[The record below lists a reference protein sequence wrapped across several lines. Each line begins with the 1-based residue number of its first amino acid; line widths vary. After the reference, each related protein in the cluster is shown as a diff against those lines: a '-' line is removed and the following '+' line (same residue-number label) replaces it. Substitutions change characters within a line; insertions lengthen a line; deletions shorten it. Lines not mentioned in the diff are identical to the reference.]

1 MTKIVL
7 KHIHNFRDRHGKL
20 RTYVRVPRQKAVALP
35 GLPGSVEFMDTYQ
48 QAIAAAAPRLIGA
61 DRTVPGTLDAAI
73 VAYYQDNAF
82 LALGD
87 STRHTRKVILEHLR
101 RDHGSK
107 RLRTLQR
114 AHVAAIVGAKPP
126 FAARNWLKVM
136 RGLMA
141 FADNSGLRSDDPTQ
155 GVRLPRA
162 KAGEIHT

>member
-1 MTKIVL
+1 MTKIEL
-7 KHIHNFRDRHGKL
+7 KHIHHFGIVTAGCEPMSGSPGRSGPAPGAPRHL
-20 RTYVRVPRQKAVALP
+20 EYMAV
-35 GLPGSVEFMDTYQ
+35 YQ
-48 QAIAAAAPRLIGA
+48 DAIAAAAPRLIGA
-61 DRTVPGTLDAAI
+61 NRTVPGTLDAAI
-73 VAYYQDNAF
+73 VAYYQDNSF

-141 FADNSGLRSDDPTQ
+141 FAVNSGLQPTI
-155 GVRLPRA
+155 PR
-162 KAGEIHT
+162 KA